1 VATRRARFGSSALA
15 TPANAI
21 TLARLA
27 AAPLLLVVVL
37 ASPSSWAT
45 FAVWTVLAGT
55 DGFDGYVARR
65 HGTTTSGA
73 FLDPLADKALVLAA
87 MVALV
92 AKGVFWWLPVA
103 VIAGREAVI
112 SAYRSVVARRGIS
125 VPARPGAKVK
135 TVIQDLA
142 VGIALLPPAKGHY
155 WIAEGLLWGAT
166 ALTVVTGIQYLS
178 DGRRLPRAV

>member
-1 VATRRARFGSSALA
+1 MATRRARFGQSALA

-37 ASPSSWAT
+37 ASPSSWWT
-45 FAVWTVLAGT
+45 FALWMVLAGT

-73 FLDPLADKALVLAA
+73 FLDPLADKCLVLAA

-92 AKGVFWWLPVA
+92 AKGVFWWFPVA
-103 VIAGREAVI
+103 VIAAREAVI
-112 SAYRSVVARRGIS
+112 SGYRSVVARRGIS